1 MADRNRGERLKSAI
15 LAPEARP
22 IWLGNDLEAA
32 NKDEKYLN
40 IVEDF
45 FKKKEG
51 HIMRQ
56 NLRKHSAKASQREAE
71 NETIERCLRGTRKIA
86 RSVVDFKC
94 KNTESTG
101 EKTSGDE

>member
-15 LAPEARP
+15 VAPEARP

-40 IVEDF
+40 IEDL
-45 FKKKEG
+45 KREG
-51 HIMRQ
+51 HIMCQ
-56 NLRKHSAKASQREAE
+56 SLRKHSAKASQRETE
-71 NETIERCLRGTRKIA
+71 NETIERCLRGIREIA

-94 KNTESTG
+94 KTTKSTG
-101 EKTSGDE
+101 EKTSSDE